1 MCIEKHKQDVDT
13 YSSEMGIEKHKQD
26 VDNYSS
32 EMGIEK
38 HKHGGDI
45 YSQEVKMDYSA
56 NINPLGMPKAVVQ
69 AAYEGIL
76 NSANYPDIHCR
87 KLRESLAFKEGIE
100 KEHIICG
107 NGAAELIFSLA
118 AAIKP
123 KKALLAAPGFAEYE
137 QALRINGCEI
147 VYYLLKEEQGF
158 ELQEDYLEAI
168 TPDLDLLFLCVPNNP
183 TGLVSPKEFLDKIL
197 DKCRSLNVWMVVD
210 ECFNDFLDED
220 SIYTMKKEIAS
231 NDHLFILKAFTKL
244 YAMAGLRLGYGFCS
258 NGKLLEKM
266 ADTVQPWNVSIPA
279 QMAGTAALREVG
291 FVENS
296 KALIREERQY
306 LSTKMKEL
314 GFRVYDSKANF
325 LFFFGPENL
334 AQECKKQGILIRD
347 CSNYYGL
354 KDGYYRIAVR
364 THEENEALIEIM
376 QEIIN
381 GQGSRTEES
390 DKNNTLYT

>member
-1 MCIEKHKQDVDT
+1 MVINKHKHVGDI
-13 YSSEMGIEKHKQD
+13 YSSEMVINKHKYSGD
-26 VDNYSS
+26 IYSS
-32 EMGIEK
+32 EMVINK

-76 NSANYPDIHCR
+76 NSANYPDIHCG
-87 KLRESLAFKEGIE
+87 KLREALSSQEGIE
-100 KEHIICG
+100 KDHIICG
-107 NGAAELIFSLA
+107 NGAAELIFSLS

-137 QALRINGCEI
+137 QALRVNGCEV
-147 VYYLLKEEQGF
+147 VYYLLSEEQGF

-183 TGLVSPKEFLDKIL
+183 TGLTCPKNFLDQIL
-197 DKCRSLNVWMVVD
+197 EKCRICGVWMIVD
-210 ECFNDFLDED
+210 ECFNDFLDD
-220 SIYTMKKEIAS
+220 AAAYTMKKEIVS

-258 NGKLLEKM
+258 NQALLEKM
-266 ADTVQPWNVSIPA
+266 TETVQPWNVSIPA

-306 LSTKMKEL
+306 LSLKLKEL
-314 GFRVYDSKANF
+314 GFKVYDSSANF
-325 LFFFGPENL
+325 LFFYGQENL
-334 AQECKKQGILIRD
+334 AQECKKLGILIRD

-354 KDGYYRIAVR
+354 KAGYFRIAVR
-364 THEENEALIEIM
+364 THKENEELIGIM
-376 QEIIN
+376 QEIV
-381 GQGSRTEES
+381 
-390 DKNNTLYT
+390 NTQN

>member
-1 MCIEKHKQDVDT
+1 MCNIKYEHDGDA
-13 YSSEMGIEKHKQD
+13 YSSEMCIIKYEHGGD
-26 VDNYSS
+26 ANSP
-32 EMGIEK
+32 EMDTMK

-56 NINPLGMPKAVVQ
+56 NINPLGMPKEVVQ

-76 NSANYPDIHCR
+76 NSANYPDIHCG
-87 KLRESLAFKEGIE
+87 KLRDALSFKEGIE

-137 QALRINGCEI
+137 QALRINGCEV

-158 ELQEDYLEAI
+158 ELQEDYLKAI
-168 TPDLDLLFLCVPNNP
+168 TPDLDLIFLCVPNNP

-197 DKCRSLNVWMVVD
+197 DKCRACNVWMVVD
-210 ECFNDFLDED
+210 ECFNDFLDD
-220 SIYTMKKEIAS
+220 AAIYTMKKEIAL

-244 YAMAGLRLGYGFCS
+244 YAMAGLRLGYGLCS
-258 NGKLLEKM
+258 NPELLEKM

-279 QMAGTAALREVG
+279 QMAGTAALREEG

-325 LFFFGPENL
+325 LFFYGPGYL

-354 KDGYYRIAVR
+354 KEGYYRIAVR
-364 THEENEALIEIM
+364 THKENEALIEIM

-381 GQGSRTEES
+381 AQDSTASR
-390 DKNNTLYT
+390 K